1 MTWWDDMFR
10 EMESLRRD
18 MMRMMDETPMRRRPY
33 SRVSFLPG
41 LRARSY
47 PLLNI
52 SEDKDSLFVEAL
64 APGIDPESLNIS
76 FANNQLTIVG
86 EKKPAPNGSIKAE
99 AFHRSERAAGRFNR
113 TVNLPVQVDTDKVK
127 ADYRNG
133 LIYIEMPKSELSK
146 SRQIEV
152 QVS

>member
-18 MMRMMDETPMRRRPY
+18 VMKAFDETPMRRRPY

-52 SEDKDSLFVEAL
+52 SEDADNLYIEAL
-64 APGIDPESLNIS
+64 APGVEPESLQVT
-76 FANNQLTIVG
+76 FANNQLSLSG
-86 EKKPAPNGSIKAE
+86 EKRPLNGDIKPE
-99 AFHRSERAAGRFNR
+99 AYHRSERAAGRFAR
-113 TVNLPVQVDTDKVK
+113 SVTLPVQVDTDQLK

-133 LIYIEMPKSELSK
+133 LILITLPKSEVAKPKKISI
-146 SRQIEV
+146 S
-152 QVS
+152 VS